1 MVRIATKTYGPS
13 IFVEF
18 PTYSN
23 HSKPRTHG
31 LQTDSPKSHS
41 FNSSLLS
48 LDVCAI
54 KLPLESEFDWPE
66 NTFSF
71 SVWFLFEDSSRLC
84 CRILED
90 ESRFPAHHRKL
101 SMARSYND
109 DEKDLMHLI
118 SFGASNALFEVWLG
132 LKTDQLNYR

>member
-23 HSKPRTHG
+23 HSKPKADE
-31 LQTDSPKSHS
+31 LQINSRKSHS

-54 KLPLESEFDWPE
+54 KLSLESEFDWPE

-71 SVWFLFEDSSRLC
+71 SVWFMLEDSSRLC

-90 ESRFPAHHRKL
+90 ESRLPVHHRKL
-101 SMARSYND
+101 SMARSYHDN
-109 DEKDLMHLI
+109 EEDLMHLF
-118 SFGASNALFEVWLG
+118 SFGASNALFEIWLG
-132 LKTDQLNYR
+132 LKTNQVNYR